1 MTSSNSPSANTSNS
15 PLVSVLVLTY
25 NNIDGIYPTLDTL
38 FAQRYPRIQLV
49 ISDDASR
56 DFADLRADVEA
67 YIAEHAGPNIEDVA
81 INAIPRNVGTV
92 KNTNSALSFAQG
104 TYVIC
109 LAAEDMF
116 IGDGVIGAYVDFME
130 RHPEYDVCFGKL
142 RGVMPD
148 GGYKYELLSCD
159 TDYDKL
165 RGFNRQQTLD
175 HLFRRNFLP
184 APAGFIRMDA
194 YVKYGLHDED
204 MRLIEDYP
212 FWIKVILKG
221 GKFGYIDDYT
231 IDYLLTG
238 VSSAGEYGE
247 QFMYDLMAIYDKYI
261 FPNDR
266 RFKKLQGP
274 YNALKRWGLAFYLS
288 KAQWSDYGK
297 LKKARK
303 AVFYSPLFAFTW
315 SQRKLNDLKNERISG

>member
-1 MTSSNSPSANTSNS
+1 MESKQYILSP
-15 PLVSVLVLTY
+15 
-25 NNIDGIYPTLDTL
+25 
-38 FAQRYPRIQLV
+38 R
-49 ISDDASR
+49 
-56 DFADLRADVEA
+56 EA

-274 YNALKRWGLAFYLS
+274 YNVLKRWGLAFYLS